1 MGALGDIS
9 GVIQGV
15 GSLAAVGAAVWI
27 YSRQYS
33 DKKADAVA
41 ETRAFVQAICDEV
54 QMAWDGYN
62 LEIHPRLKA
71 LPAGEPFDF
80 TYPVTVEPFPVFI
93 GNVGMV
99 GKVDD
104 AELRRSIVRAYALAR
119 GLLDSFRLNNA
130 SVAEYKRLKTMNGP
144 PETNLFTRTHRDRM
158 VEYAGKLKERD
169 EWVEQAVKDLLSRA
183 EQWLNVHPPR

>member
-1 MGALGDIS
+1 MGVLGDIS

-27 YSRQYS
+27 YSKQYA
-33 DKKADAVA
+33 DKKADDMA

-62 LEIHPRLKA
+62 LEIHPMLRA
-71 LPAGEPFDF
+71 LPAGKPFDF
-80 TYPVTVEPFPVFI
+80 IYPVTAEPFPVYL
-93 GNVGMV
+93 GNVRMV

-104 AELRRSIVRAYALAR
+104 AELRRAIIRAYALAR

-130 SVAEYKRLKTMNGP
+130 SVSEYKRLKTMNGP
-144 PETNLFTRTHRDRM
+144 PETNLFTQTHRDRM

-169 EWVEQAVKDLLSRA
+169 ELVEQAVEGLLSRA
-183 EQWLNVHPPR
+183 AQWLNAHPAR

>member
-1 MGALGDIS
+1 MESPDRFYRKKVAQPFRRSVTRCRWLGM
-9 GVIQGV
+9 
-15 GSLAAVGAAVWI
+15 
-27 YSRQYS
+27 
-33 DKKADAVA
+33 
-41 ETRAFVQAICDEV
+41 AIT
-54 QMAWDGYN
+54 WRY
-62 LEIHPRLKA
+62 
-71 LPAGEPFDF
+71 